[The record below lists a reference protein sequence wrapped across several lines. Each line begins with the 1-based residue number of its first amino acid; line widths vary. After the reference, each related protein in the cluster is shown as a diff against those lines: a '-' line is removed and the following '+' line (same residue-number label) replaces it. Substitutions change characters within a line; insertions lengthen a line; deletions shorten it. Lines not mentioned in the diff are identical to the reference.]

1 MRKPKPNLVGT
12 IDVSKL
18 LESEDARNT
27 ALQDNDFYRVTALT
41 DIPGVAHAIVEI
53 PKGHRNKYEIDKKS
67 GLVRL
72 DRYLSSSTH
81 YPLDYGIIPQTLAGD
96 GDPLDVIVMV
106 REPTFSGCLIE
117 ARILGLFRMIEKGE
131 EDEKILA
138 CPLRD
143 PFFADVRE
151 LEDVPQAFLQ
161 EVEHFFNTYKQL
173 EGSTVAT
180 FGWGSRE
187 DGMRAIHE
195 SMEVYR
201 VACKLLAEHKPLSK
215 ERRFD
220 RPPEKPVKAAK
231 ASGSSARKATDRAS
245 PPSRG
250 NGKASSKASSSA
262 RRSTSAPPKRRG

>member
-1 MRKPKPNLVGT
+1 MRKPKPHKVGD
-12 IDVSKL
+12 IFVDKL
-18 LESEDARNT
+18 LESADARLT
-27 ALQDNDFYRVTALT
+27 ALQDNDFYRVPALT

-67 GLVRL
+67 GLMRL

-131 EDEKILA
+131 QDEKILA

-143 PFFADVRE
+143 PFFAEVRE
-151 LEDVPQAFLQ
+151 LDDVPEAFLR

-173 EGSTVAT
+173 EGSTVET
-180 FGWGSRE
+180 FGWSPRE
-187 DGMRAIHE
+187 EGMRAIHE

-201 VACKLLAEHKPLSK
+201 VALKLLADHRPNS
-215 ERRFD
+215 ERRVSAPSKKLKTAPASP
-220 RPPEKPVKAAK
+220 RSKAAAPK
-231 ASGSSARKATDRAS
+231 PSTATSAKRR
-245 PPSRG
+245 
-250 NGKASSKASSSA
+250 SKA
-262 RRSTSAPPKRRG
+262 APPKRRR